1 MATTHLAVTATAAGT
16 QRTRARRAA
25 PPLVRP
31 LRTIIALSGAAL
43 LGMVTASLM
52 GLLVDGLYGQPAST
66 ASMLRGYDVVTLF
79 AAAPLLVVS
88 AVGVLRGS
96 RKALLVWLGVLAY
109 NVYNYAIYLFATEFN
124 DAFLLHVVTFTCSAV
139 ALGLG
144 LATMDVERMRSSYRP
159 RTPVRVVSVVLGLL
173 GVGLGAMWVVV
184 SLQNAFTG
192 DIPVGSSLVET
203 PRLVHLG
210 IVLDLTLLVPAYVV
224 AAVLLWRR
232 EAWGYVMAGVL
243 LVSGLLHQ
251 IGYLVAMPMQVSA
264 DIPGATS
271 FDPLEPV
278 IAALFLV
285 GAVLMVGD
293 LRTSRK

>member
-1 MATTHLAVTATAAGT
+1 MVTTHLSATASPAGT
-16 QRTRARRAA
+16 SPRARRAA
-25 PPLVRP
+25 PPLVRH
-31 LRTIIALSGAAL
+31 LRATMVLSVVAL
-43 LGMVTASLM
+43 LGMVSASLM
-52 GLLVDGLYGQPAST
+52 GLLVDGLYGQPTST
-66 ASMLRGYDVVTLF
+66 AAMLRGYDLVTLF
-79 AAAPLLVVS
+79 AAVPLLVAS
-88 AVGVLRGS
+88 AIGVLRGS

-109 NVYNYAIYLFATEFN
+109 DVYNYAIYLFATEFN
-124 DAFLLHVVTFTCSAV
+124 DAFLLHVVTFTTSAV

-159 RTPVRVVSVVLGLL
+159 RTPVRAVSVLLGLL

-192 DIPVGSSLVET
+192 DIPAGSSLVET

-210 IVLDLTLLVPAYVV
+210 IVLDLVLLVPAYLV

-251 IGYLVAMPMQVSA
+251 IGYMVAMPMQASA
-264 DIPGATS
+264 DVPGAVS

-293 LRTSRK
+293 LRTTRR